1 MLSNLTNGVIRLRF
15 ILVIKLLPST
25 LDDG

>member
-1 MLSNLTNGVIRLRF
+1 MSSNLTNRVIRLRF